1 MKMRLPAV
9 IFFFSFVFTATGQ
22 QIFISRYIPGNYLI
36 NNLHR
41 VDIFNP
47 SLSPRDISGYL
58 LVTRNYSL
66 RVPRGSVI
74 GPRSGFSFARYSSP
88 LGKVDVQLS
97 KTPDFLIRF
106 PDPELPGN
114 YVLLFDRK
122 MNPVDGMYFSPQA
135 GVSFLP
141 DEGSTITFRGDTI
154 PFRAFD
160 ESDKFWINRRIN
172 LVEDPAVGFIQLT
185 GNWIPTGIRT
195 NLLPATS
202 FPAPVAGWFEGIV
215 SLDFTTRFEEN
226 CFFHHIERSEDNQ
239 NFYEIGTVQAR
250 GTAARGSVYE
260 YYDPGT
266 TPGRKYYYRL
276 RNRDIYGN
284 DIFSPPTEVFAG
296 ESASDF
302 FLDVFQARETH
313 SPEINIRFLSRAS
326 REIKITLVSENF
338 RVEQQLFSGMVE
350 SDRQNLVKL
359 PGALPR
365 AKYLVV
371 AETNEKRYFRELLVE

>member
-1 MKMRLPAV
+1 MKKTCGTVFLFFISVLP
-9 IFFFSFVFTATGQ
+9 TAGQ
-22 QIFISRYIPGNYLI
+22 NIFISRFIPGNYLV

-47 SLSPRDISGYL
+47 SLSPKDISGYL

-74 GPRSGFSFARYSSP
+74 GPRSGFSFARYSGTM
-88 LGKVDVQLS
+88 GKVDVQLS

-114 YVLLFDRK
+114 YALLFDRR
-122 MNPVDGMYFSPQA
+122 MNPVDGMYFSPQT
-135 GVSFLP
+135 GVPFLP
-141 DEGSTITFRGDTI
+141 DEGMTITFAGDTI

-160 ESDKFWINRRIN
+160 EGDKFWVNRRIN
-172 LVEDPAVGFIQLT
+172 LVEDPAVGFIQIS

-202 FPAPVAGWFEGIV
+202 FPAPVARWFEGIV
-215 SLDFTTRFEEN
+215 SIDFTTRFEEN

-250 GTAARGSVYE
+250 GTAARGSNYE
-260 YYDPGT
+260 FYDPGT
-266 TPGRKYYYRL
+266 TPGRKYHYRL

-284 DIFSPPTEVFAG
+284 DIYSPATEVFAG
-296 ESASDF
+296 ESTSDF
-302 FLDVFQARETH
+302 FLDVFQATESP
-313 SPEINIRFLSRAS
+313 SPEVSIRFLSRAS
-326 REIKITLVSENF
+326 REVKIMLVSENF
-338 RVEQQLFSGMVE
+338 RMEQQLFSGKVE

-359 PGALPR
+359 PGTLPPAR
-365 AKYLVV
+365 YLVV
-371 AETNEKRYFRELLVE
+371 AETSEKRYFRELMVE